1 MNALEYARRNVTM
14 WQQTQIYGA
23 FCETKYP
30 FCIEPL
36 LMLDEVSCKQMTI
49 YGATQSFKTVI
60 LQIGMSYLL
69 DMRRK
74 SLIAV
79 CQTDD
84 EMDNFYYVK
93 LEPFVSRIP
102 SLANTTK
109 SGRSGQTKKR
119 WLWSDHE
126 LMMCG
131 PGDTESKSATYLF
144 TDEAHIWNVTN
155 PGSLT
160 AFQNRLG
167 GKWDRMEVHATT
179 AANAGTEIDI
189 LYHAGQRGEWHLR
202 CIHCDKLIWPLW
214 KEASRN
220 HYNGVEVFQWTDS
233 QSDTETLDSLMMVCP
248 HCDKEIP
255 DTRHNRIDMD
265 LGAKYVVMNPN
276 ASIATRSFRWNAFA
290 PWWNSQRELLEKYLK
305 AIRSAHVGD
314 LTPYED
320 WVKKKEVRS
329 WEGEFPIFGNST
341 RGRNYESKDIKVEV
355 IEPEHERFAAFDQ
368 QEAGGLHFWAQA
380 CEYHKS
386 GNSKR
391 LEYARLNTYDDCEA
405 FRKRFGVKD
414 GNVSMDYGQG
424 MREREIF
431 GMCARFHWIALK
443 STDEEQF
450 AHVYNRAGQQTETIY
465 LPYSVQFLESVT
477 VGTHNQKQIMLP
489 RGGGKRPVPPGFC
502 PAMLWSKPK
511 IYPVFYAL
519 KAGSTL
525 NYGIP
530 TDVERNFDMQ
540 VNSYSPAEVLDKPT
554 STVRKIIW
562 RKVAKDDHAWITSCQ
577 NLVMAIVRGYFPL
590 SEQTTQIIQP
600 K

>member
-1 MNALEYARRNVTM
+1 MAQPR
-14 WQQTQIYGA
+14 
-23 FCETKYP
+23 P
-30 FCIEPL
+30 
-36 LMLDEVSCKQMTI
+36 
-49 YGATQSFKTVI
+49 
-60 LQIGMSYLL
+60 
-69 DMRRK
+69 
-74 SLIAV
+74 
-79 CQTDD
+79 
-84 EMDNFYYVK
+84 
-93 LEPFVSRIP
+93 
-102 SLANTTK
+102 
-109 SGRSGQTKKR
+109 
-119 WLWSDHE
+119 H
-126 LMMCG
+126 
-131 PGDTESKSATYLF
+131 
-144 TDEAHIWNVTN
+144 
-155 PGSLT
+155 
-160 AFQNRLG
+160 
-167 GKWDRMEVHATT
+167 
-179 AANAGTEIDI
+179 AGTEVDL
-189 LYHAGQRGEWHLR
+189 LYHDGPQHEWHQCCPKCHELV
-202 CIHCDKLIWPLW
+202 WPLW
-214 KEASRN
+214 KEASKA
-220 HYNGVEVFQWTDS
+220 HYNGAEVFQWTES
-233 QSDTETLDSLMMVCP
+233 QSESETLASIRFVCP
-248 HCDKEIP
+248 HCDTPFE
-255 DTRHNRIDMD
+255 DTRHVREALDE
-265 LGAKYVVMNPN
+265 GAKYVSKHPNPEKIQPDTN
-276 ASIATRSFRWNAFA
+276 SYRWNAFA
-290 PWWNSQRELLEKYLK
+290 PRWKPYSGLLATYLK
-305 AIRSAHVGD
+305 SIHSFKMGE
-314 LTPYED
+314 LEPFKN
-320 WVKKKEVRS
+320 WVTKYEVRS
-329 WEGEFPIFGNST
+329 WTGEYPIIGNST

-355 IEPEHERFAAFDQ
+355 IEPEHERFASFDQ

-391 LEYARLNTYDDCEA
+391 LEYAKLYTYDDCEA
-405 FRKRFGVKD
+405 FRKRWGVKD

-450 AHVYNRAGQQTETIY
+450 AHVYNRAGQQSETIY

-489 RGGGKRPVPPGFC
+489 RGGGKRPVPHGFC